1 MSDHTR
7 GLLIGF
13 AAVLLFGFTV
23 VMQAFLVEEGIRPFA
38 AVGIRY
44 AISGLVCL
52 VIVLGMRRPA
62 LPVRGERLSAIL
74 LGAIAYGLQAV
85 LFYGALEHGTV
96 ASVSLLFY
104 TYPVLVLVASLVLR
118 LRAWAW
124 LAGASALMSAMGAAL
139 VVAAGREVTI
149 DGTGV
154 AMALGSSACVMV
166 FLLANSRLIPRTPAL
181 AAAAWVSFGVAASTL
196 SLALILGELEGEL
209 EALNLHEVFGFTGRA
224 QVAEDSDYLSLAGG
238 NCLRG
243 LGQQLRPLVGARTVA
258 AEAGV
263 DLEVKVCGLTRGF
276 GGGNGSVKLFE
287 VGDAEVDIVGNGCHK
302 VVFWVVQP
310 GEHCRGNASL
320 TKNQTLGNIGN
331 RKAAATGSLENLG
344 NLDHSVAVGVC
355 LDHRQQRCIGAG
367 EHRLVVVNDCF

>member
-196 SLALILGELEGEL
+196 SLALILGELETLSARAWLVLVISGATTGL
-209 EALNLHEVFGFTGRA
+209 GTAAMYVALGLLGPAPTSVI
-224 QVAEDSDYLSLAGG
+224 LSLQTVVAIVGSA
-238 NCLRG
+238 LL
-243 LGQQLRPLVGARTVA
+243 LGQPVLVGQIIGGA
-258 AEAGV
+258 AILGAIA
-263 DLEVKVCGLTRGF
+263 L
-276 GGGNGSVKLFE
+276 S
-287 VGDAEVDIVGNGCHK
+287 A
-302 VVFWVVQP
+302 
-310 GEHCRGNASL
+310 ASSRPR
-320 TKNQTLGNIGN
+320 KSN
-331 RKAAATGSLENLG
+331 RPEP
-344 NLDHSVAVGVC
+344 
-355 LDHRQQRCIGAG
+355 IGA
-367 EHRLVVVNDCF
+367 E

>member
-196 SLALILGELEGEL
+196 SLALILGELETLSARAWLVLVISGATTGL
-209 EALNLHEVFGFTGRA
+209 GTAAMYVALGLLGPTSVI
-224 QVAEDSDYLSLAGG
+224 LSLQTVVAIVGSA
-238 NCLRG
+238 LL
-243 LGQQLRPLVGARTVA
+243 LGQPVLVGQIIGGA
-258 AEAGV
+258 AILGAIA
-263 DLEVKVCGLTRGF
+263 LSAASSRPRKSTRP
-276 GGGNGSVKLFE
+276 E
-287 VGDAEVDIVGNGCHK
+287 
-302 VVFWVVQP
+302 P
-310 GEHCRGNASL
+310 
-320 TKNQTLGNIGN
+320 
-331 RKAAATGSLENLG
+331 
-344 NLDHSVAVGVC
+344 
-355 LDHRQQRCIGAG
+355 IGA
-367 EHRLVVVNDCF
+367 E